1 MVHERENAEHL
12 VTSEAGTANSSR
24 TPEITSI
31 FKVVSTALSVIIL
44 CHVLLISIHP
54 LSCVQCLVCPL
65 ITTSVTPLISSTP

>member
-31 FKVVSTALSVIIL
+31 FKVVSTALSV
-44 CHVLLISIHP
+44 VF
-54 LSCVQCLVCPL
+54 CVMFC
-65 ITTSVTPLISSTP
+65 